1 LLTHRYIPAA
11 AGAKMCEVARSLVN
25 SLSTVEIVLIFVV
38 GSVGLAIAVALAIRR
53 FVPDIA
59 ERQFEEIAEGLR
71 IVYELLFAL
80 ILAFVIASVL
90 DKFSDAENTV
100 GREATALAAM
110 HRDNLA
116 FPSADQEQL
125 DAAIGAYITA
135 VTQDEFETMSHGRQ
149 SPEAAAALETMY
161 AQYAGFTPAERD
173 ATYYDQALE
182 HLDEVSGAR
191 RERLAL
197 STAELPAVLV
207 IMLPIGVVLLLILEY
222 RPRLAPRSQAAF
234 MGTLALVLTS
244 TYLLTIVLDYPF
256 SGDVSVS
263 DAPLTEGALV
273 GLVGTDE
280 REPQPGDRQI
290 PLTAQDL
297 DGVWNSDAYG
307 TVVLRAEGDVVR
319 GAYRIARGTVRGTV
333 RKGVFRGVWC
343 EGTREPSSSSD
354 LTDAGLVEWKA
365 IRTKDGDEIVVGT
378 WSGDYRRKAD
388 GSFEPQG
395 NWDLERLRLEQAA
408 DLQRRLDEDPAEWYC
423 RAPRKR

>member
-1 LLTHRYIPAA
+1 MR
-11 AGAKMCEVARSLVN
+11 GVARSLLN
-25 SLSTVEIVLIFVV
+25 NLSTVEIVLIFVV
-38 GSVGLAIAVALAIRR
+38 GSVALAVAVAVAIRR

-116 FPSADQEQL
+116 FPSADQEEL

-135 VTQDEFETMSHGRQ
+135 VRQDEFETMSQGKA

-161 AQYAGFTPAERD
+161 AQYAAFTPAERD
-173 ATYYDQALE
+173 ASFYDQAIE

-197 STAELPAVLV
+197 STAELPTVLV
-207 IMLPIGVVLLLILEY
+207 IMLPVGVVLLLILEY

-234 MGTLALVLTS
+234 MGTLALVLSS

-263 DAPLTEGALV
+263 DAPLTQGVLG
-273 GLVGTDE
+273 GLVGASV
-280 REPQPGDRQI
+280 REPQEGDRQV
-290 PLTAQDL
+290 PLTARKL
-297 DGVWNSDAYG
+297 EGVWNSDAYG
-307 TVVLRAEGDVVR
+307 LVVLRAEGDVVR
-319 GAYRIARGTVRGTV
+319 GVYRIARGTVRGTIED
-333 RKGVFRGVWC
+333 GVFRGAWC
-343 EGTREPSSSSD
+343 EGTRKPSTDGD
-354 LTDAGLVEWKA
+354 LTDAGLVEWKM
-365 IRTKDGDEIVVGT
+365 IETEDDGTIVTGR
-378 WSGDYRRKAD
+378 WSRDFRRRPD
-388 GSFEPQG
+388 GSFVADG
-395 NWDLERLRLEQAA
+395 GWDLDRLRLEKAP
-408 DLQRRLDEDPAEWYC
+408 DLQRRLDEDPPEWYC